1 MGTKITAK
9 FQVTDWKEHEFDR
22 HAGAGKLSKASVK
35 KSYSG
40 EIDGESITE
49 WLMAYGDDG
58 SASFVGLERINATI
72 AGRQGMLVVRHVG
85 TFADG
90 AAKAE
95 LTVVPESSSGDLA
108 EVSGHGDFIADPAG
122 TVHLDLAF
130 A

>member
-1 MGTKITAK
+1 MGTQITAK
-9 FQVTDWKEHEFDR
+9 FQVTDWKEHQFDR

-40 EIDGESITE
+40 EIDGDSVTE

-58 SASFVGLERINATI
+58 SATFVGLERIVATI
-72 AGRQGMLVVRHVG
+72 AGRQGTLVVQHVG

-108 EVSGHGDFIADPAG
+108 EVSGHGDFVADPAG

>member
-22 HAGAGKLSKASVK
+22 HAGAGKLSKATVK

-40 EIDGESITE
+40 EIDGDSVTE

-58 SASFVGLERINATI
+58 SATFVGLERINATI
-72 AGRQGMLVVRHVG
+72 AGRQGMLVVQHVG

-90 AAKAE
+90 AAKAK
-95 LTVVPESSSGDLA
+95 LTVVPESSSGELA
-108 EVSGHGDFIADPAG
+108 EVSGRGDFVADPAG
-122 TVHLDLAF
+122 TVHFDLAF
-130 A
+130 T